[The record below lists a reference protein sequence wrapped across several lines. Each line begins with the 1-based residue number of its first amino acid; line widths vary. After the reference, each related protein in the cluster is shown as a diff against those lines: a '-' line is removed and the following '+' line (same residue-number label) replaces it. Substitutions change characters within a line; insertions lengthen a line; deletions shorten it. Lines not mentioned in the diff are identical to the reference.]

1 MFRKGGKSSSISR
14 TPSVDSRGVQ
24 TDEILEKCHVTSLYK
39 KPLITQTSSP
49 SAEGVKFKWVF
60 IVQSIFLKMHNN
72 HIERQK
78 KLCHF
83 RSQLSVCSEPSN
95 IPAYQVANDHPL
107 SGDVPKVP
115 HLTNAA
121 RATQPLAEEKN
132 CTISEE
138 QSLQIKRPTTLVLD
152 CNRVETFV
160 PHTSI
165 TINTSEPA
173 NETTCENTSVQ
184 QARISKALFRSNS
197 STFAPVASSSSS
209 SKFKL
214 SNELDQIFVISSNRP
229 SNIED
234 DNYNSIEVIDERR
247 IKNMKDRAKLYKSNT
262 FASSETANEDKI
274 IEHLDQ

>member
-1 MFRKGGKSSSISR
+1 M
-14 TPSVDSRGVQ
+14 
-24 TDEILEKCHVTSLYK
+24 
-39 KPLITQTSSP
+39 
-49 SAEGVKFKWVF
+49 
-60 IVQSIFLKMHNN
+60 
-72 HIERQK
+72 
-78 KLCHF
+78 
-83 RSQLSVCSEPSN
+83 
-95 IPAYQVANDHPL
+95 
-107 SGDVPKVP
+107 P
-115 HLTNAA
+115 HSTNAVKT
-121 RATQPLAEEKN
+121 TQPLAEETN

-165 TINTSEPA
+165 KINASKPA
-173 NETTCENTSVQ
+173 NEKICESASSVQ

-197 STFAPVASSSSS
+197 STCAPVASSSSS

-247 IKNMKDRAKLYKSNT
+247 IKNMNDRAKLYKSNT
-262 FASSETANEDKI
+262 FASSETANDEKI
-274 IEHLDQ
+274 KE